1 MESEPPRVLVIFPG
15 ALGDLICLMP
25 ALGAIRARHRA
36 ADVALIAK
44 AELAR
49 FAVGRMSIDR
59 AYSIDRREVSL
70 LFNSAPESLME
81 ARSFFG
87 QFDRIYSFL
96 ASGDSGY
103 RHNLERAAGGG
114 VSFHRF
120 RPDGDGHVSA
130 GYLHELS
137 ETGAH
142 DAAYPA
148 LTVLDSDLDAAAA
161 ILRARSLTQN
171 RFVLMLPGSGSPAKN
186 WPAGA
191 FANLAARLDMPS
203 LVVLGPVEAGFEQ
216 FFAAHSVPIAK
227 ELELGTL
234 AGLARMAAIFVG
246 NDSGVSHLAAAAGA
260 CGVVMFGLTDPARW
274 RPLGNVRVLTRE
286 PIDTIE
292 VAEVAAAVDR
302 IKRAVNSS

>member
-81 ARSFFG
+81 ARRFFG
-87 QFDRIYSFL
+87 LFDRIYSFL
-96 ASGDSGY
+96 AFSDSGY
-103 RHNLERAAGGG
+103 RHNLERAGGS

-203 LVVLGPVEAGFEQ
+203 LVVLGPAEAGLDQ

-227 ELELGTL
+227 ELELSTL

-260 CGVVMFGLTDPARW
+260 CGVVMFGPTDPARW
-274 RPLGNVRVLTRE
+274 RPLGDVKVLTRE